1 MAPRLPET
9 DSEATAHTAA
19 EAASASVA
27 QPRPAGQRGEPLA
40 SGALAEGAARQKSL
54 TIGAVCKALAQEF
67 PDISISKIRY
77 LEDQKLLAPRRT
89 PGGYRLYTQG
99 DVARL
104 RTILRMQRDE
114 FLPLRI
120 IRQEL
125 AAGRSGDDTPAPGRL
140 PRESMRVWRPSVSVR
155 ASAGALYSMEDVLE
169 DTKADAELVR
179 ELEDYGVVKG
189 ELRGG
194 ARYFDETEREIIAA
208 VAELARY
215 GVGGRNLRV
224 FRSSADREA
233 NLLQQ
238 ILAPALRSRNA
249 QRRKEAVEAL
259 ENLAAVATHLKHLLL
274 VRDLRKII
282 R

>member
-1 MAPRLPET
+1 MATQVPRADVGELEVELEGE
-9 DSEATAHTAA
+9 DAA
-19 EAASASVA
+19 G
-27 QPRPAGQRGEPLA
+27 R
-40 SGALAEGAARQKSL
+40 SGIHQRQKSL

-77 LEDQKLLAPRRT
+77 LEDQKLLTPRRT
-89 PGGYRLYTQG
+89 PGGYRLYSQG

-114 FLPLRI
+114 FLPLRV

-125 AAGRSGDDTPAPGRL
+125 AAGRSEGATPAPPGSAGDGTRA
-140 PRESMRVWRPSVSVR
+140 WRPGVSLR
-155 ASAGALYSMEDVLE
+155 WPISDRPSGALYSMDDVLE
-169 DTKADAELVR
+169 ETKAEAKLVR
-179 ELEDYGVVKG
+179 ELEEYGVVKG

-194 ARYFDETEREIIAA
+194 VRYFDETEREIIAA

-215 GVGGRNLRV
+215 GVEGRNLRV

-233 NLLQQ
+233 SLLQQ
-238 ILAPALRSRNA
+238 ILAPALRSRNP

-274 VRDLRKII
+274 IRDLRKIV